1 MAETILDTFAVQFLF
16 KGDRR
21 ALDRWEQGFK
31 NVNRQINNVARTATL
46 AGGALTAALFG
57 VGRTIVGFEQTMNNL
72 QAVLNASS
80 EDMERLRD
88 QAMELGSSTAFSASQ
103 VGDAQT
109 ELALIFGD
117 VERTTKTLPDV
128 LNLAS
133 AGQLEM
139 GEAAKL
145 VGSQMNAFGLTVDD
159 TQRIVDVLAKAA
171 SSGAT
176 TVRELAPALR
186 QVAPAAKLANLSIE
200 RTAAFI
206 VALRDIGLQAE
217 QAGTAFRN
225 IIVRL
230 TESRPPQD
238 FLVALSD
245 IGVRFEDLKALAQ
258 RGEYEEIF
266 RRLGDAGLD
275 AATAISLFGTEG
287 FSAGANLSESISK
300 VDALTESLIGAE
312 GWAEQ
317 MRLIQEQGL
326 PGAIAAFRSALE
338 GLQLELGSAGLTNWI
353 AAAADALRG
362 FVLWLR
368 DASGWVK
375 TTMAIVLASGPVLL
389 GLAAF
394 LKLVTFALSGLVP
407 LLKIASWANKQFG
420 ISTTFAA
427 IANSKFVVSLK
438 ASRIGMLLTAAAA
451 RVTWASILGPVA
463 ALAAVGFV
471 VYKFRRQILG
481 ALKAVWN
488 WIKGN
493 WPLLVGILLGPFGI
507 VGALVW
513 KFRDDIVDAIMWIK
527 DKIMAI
533 FTSLRDFII
542 GIWEGLGEGL
552 AGAFRGVINAVI
564 NGLNKALK
572 VAASLIEAIK
582 GALDKIPGPNP
593 AGDFLLGVVSKLRA
607 GIPNF
612 AIGGIVPGPLG
623 RPLLAT
629 VHGGEMVLPVG
640 VSNVL
645 AQMLEGFRL
654 GPAALPQAPYHYG
667 QMYRSSVTNR
677 TVNIN
682 MNEPIVIQTQATDA
696 KGIAQ
701 EIGEAIQDQIR
712 NIAYDHDGPVER

>member
-117 VERTTKTLPDV
+117 VERTTKALPDV

-230 TESRPPQD
+230 TESRPAED

-338 GLQLELGSAGLTNWI
+338 SLQLELGSAGLTNWL

-389 GLAAF
+389 GLAVF

-407 LLKIASWANKQFG
+407 LLKLARGAAWLWRNALILTRIQMGLLSVQTWWANSALRGFATSMLKFARAPVAG
-420 ISTTFAA
+420 MVVGLRAVGLAMWGLVANPVGAA
-427 IANSKFVVSLK
+427 IAAVALALVAAAVIVRKYWEPIK
-438 ASRIGMLLTAAAA
+438 AFFIGMGKGLQE
-451 RVTWASILGPVA
+451 
-463 ALAAVGFV
+463 ALQPIKEA
-471 VYKFRRQILG
+471 QIPHLR
-481 ALKAVWN
+481 
-488 WIKGN
+488 
-493 WPLLVGILLGPFGI
+493 LLGWLLWAYSRCG
-507 VGALVW
+507 VSTGVL
-513 KFRDDIVDAIMWIK
+513 
-527 DKIMAI
+527 
-533 FTSLRDFII
+533 I
-542 GIWEGLGEGL
+542 GLC
-552 AGAFRGVINAVI
+552 
-564 NGLNKALK
+564 
-572 VAASLIEAIK
+572 AASLR
-582 GALDKIPGPNP
+582 G
-593 AGDFLLGVVSKLRA
+593 
-607 GIPNF
+607 
-612 AIGGIVPGPLG
+612 
-623 RPLLAT
+623 LAT
-629 VHGGEMVLPVG
+629 VSRQLWSLSG
-640 VSNVL
+640 
-645 AQMLEGFRL
+645 
-654 GPAALPQAPYHYG
+654 
-667 QMYRSSVTNR
+667 
-677 TVNIN
+677 
-682 MNEPIVIQTQATDA
+682 
-696 KGIAQ
+696 
-701 EIGEAIQDQIR
+701 
-712 NIAYDHDGPVER
+712 